1 MKEKTLANRV
11 WNQIQSAKLEELAKI
26 NVTALAR
33 LNGVSVPNL
42 SRAFKKCFDFKLS
55 TLLKYI
61 KMRAFENMIKNN
73 PYMTI
78 KSALE
83 KLDIQSSSNFCERY
97 KKYRFDGMPPSYLVL
112 ESRIKYL
119 QKLRHKR

>member
-11 WNQIQSAKLEELAKI
+11 WNQIQSVQPEELAKI
-26 NVTALAR
+26 NVNALAR

-42 SRAFKKCFDFKLS
+42 SRAFKKYFDFKLS
-55 TLLKYI
+55 TYLKLK
-61 KMRAFENMIKNN
+61 KMRAFETIIKNN

-78 KSALE
+78 KSALD
-83 KLDIQSSSNFCERY
+83 KLDIQSSSNFGIRY
-97 KKYRFDGMPPSYLVL
+97 KKYRSDGMPPSYLVL
-112 ESRIKYL
+112 ESRIEHL